1 MTLTQSLLIIALL
14 IAASAFV
21 AVAEISLAASRRLRL
36 RQMADEGDP
45 RAEKA
50 IQLQEQPGDY
60 FTVVQVG
67 QNAIAILGGIVGESA
82 LSTTLAG
89 ILTWWMPESSAQ
101 HLGSVLSFFV
111 ITSLFILFADLLP
124 RRLSMIEP
132 EALLLRVLGPM
143 QLCITFFKPVVW
155 FYGRL
160 TDALIRLLGLPD
172 KRDEQITSDDI
183 LAMTEAGA
191 RAGVL
196 AEREQQAI
204 ANIFELDTRTV
215 ASAMTQRDSVAYFL
229 RDDPDQVIRARIAEE
244 PFSTYP
250 VCDGDI
256 DHIVGYVDAKDLF
269 QRVLNNQP
277 ISLQDDSLIRKIL
290 MVPDKL
296 TLAEVLDQF
305 QQAHEDFAAILN
317 EYSLVVGVVTL
328 NDVMSTVMGD
338 LVSPDDEEQ
347 IIQRDENSWLIDGI
361 TPIDDVMRSLDLAAL
376 PNEEEYETLAGF
388 LMVMLRRVPRRTDR
402 VDWGG
407 YRFEVMDV
415 DSYRIDQVLVTRMQ
429 EGEAVVPHQQ
439 PHPASTLSA
448 VAAVAATG
456 PAAHAASAPAPE
468 AQGMAASAEPAAQP
482 NPAVTATPPSAE
494 TPSVP

>member
-429 EGEAVVPHQQ
+429 EGEAMVPHQ

-456 PAAHAASAPAPE
+456 PAAHAASVSASE
-468 AQGMAASAEPAAQP
+468 AQVTAASAEPAVQP
-482 NPAVTATPPSAE
+482 NPADTATTPSSE

>member
-468 AQGMAASAEPAAQP
+468 AQVTAASAEPAAQP
-482 NPAVTATPPSAE
+482 NPAATATTPSAE